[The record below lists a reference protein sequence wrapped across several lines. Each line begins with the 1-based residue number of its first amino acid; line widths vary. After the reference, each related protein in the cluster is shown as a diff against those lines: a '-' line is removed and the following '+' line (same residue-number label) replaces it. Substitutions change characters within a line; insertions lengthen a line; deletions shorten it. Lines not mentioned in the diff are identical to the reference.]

1 MADAHG
7 GDALP
12 LLQMTLQRL
21 FDAEAQRGDGVLR
34 FADYPGMDG
43 AVARTAEE
51 AVAGLDARALAA
63 LPALITASLRDVT
76 IGADGS
82 LETLTM
88 CR

>member
-21 FDAEAQRGDGVLR
+21 YDAEAARGDGVLR
-34 FADYPGMDG
+34 FADYPGMDA

-51 AVAGLDARALAA
+51 AVAGLDARARGGAA
-63 LPALITASLRDVT
+63 GVDHGLRARRHHRSGRRARD
-76 IGADGS
+76 
-82 LETLTM
+82 
-88 CR
+88 R